1 MNSSLQLEARV
12 SFFFK
17 AGKNFN
23 YSILLTEEKN
33 LSCQQ
38 LSCHR
43 WIDGQTD
50 RQMIDLMKVEA
61 PISLVV
67 SNFFQSEVSHKQSFQ
82 TKAVLLWLFEKDKA
96 VSLFLE
102 VLPMDAFQQCY
113 VLDDKIIME
122 ESQFRYSKLDSGGY
136 WESGLRH
143 LSASLRT

>member
-1 MNSSLQLEARV
+1 M
-12 SFFFK
+12 
-17 AGKNFN
+17 
-23 YSILLTEEKN
+23 
-33 LSCQQ
+33 
-38 LSCHR
+38 
-43 WIDGQTD
+43 
-50 RQMIDLMKVEA
+50 
-61 PISLVV
+61 VV
-67 SNFFQSEVSHKQSFQ
+67 SNFFQSEVSHKQSFY